1 MSVKAVLSDLG
12 RVILH
17 FDNHVFYRKLAG
29 FAALSYEEIA
39 RLAFDHGEL
48 VRLFDGGRMTP
59 REFYERVT
67 ARTGAKIGPDAFFA
81 IYEDIFSPVPGTL
94 DLLRGLKGGGRRLVL
109 LSNTDPVR
117 FGFIRR
123 RFPEILIFDEY
134 VLSYEVGAVKPDRAI
149 YEEAI
154 RRAGCRPAEAVFID
168 DLAENVEAAAA
179 LGIKG
184 IVFKAGETDLAA
196 ELRRFGILAVS

>member
-17 FDNHVFYRKLAG
+17 FDNHIFYRKLAG
-29 FAALSYEEIA
+29 HASLSYEEIA

-48 VRLFDGGRMTP
+48 VRLFDGGRMEP
-59 REFYERVT
+59 RAFYGRVT
-67 ARTGAKIGPDAFFA
+67 ARTGAAIGYDAFFA
-81 IYEDIFSPVPGTL
+81 IYNDIFSPIPGTL
-94 DLLRGLKGGGRRLVL
+94 DVLGGLKAAGLRLVL
-109 LSNTDPVR
+109 VSNTDPMR
-117 FGFIRR
+117 FGFIKR
-123 RFPEILIFDEY
+123 RFPEILIFNDY
-134 VLSYEVGAVKPDRAI
+134 VLSYEVGAIKPDRAI

-154 RRAGCRPAEAVFID
+154 RKAGCRPDEAVFVD
-168 DLAENVEAAAA
+168 DIAENVAAAGA

-196 ELRRFGILAVS
+196 ALRALGVE